1 MPTFDSFI
9 QHNIGS
15 LATAIREEQE
25 RKGIQIG
32 KEVKQSLFAE
42 DMMLYIQ
49 NPKDTTGKLLE
60 LINAFRKVARYK
72 HSFFFFIGLNLWH
85 MEFPS

>member
-72 HSFFFFIGLNLWH
+72 HSFFFL
-85 MEFPS
+85 